1 VVIWIVGI
9 LVAVV
14 AALLGLIVRLRGTVQ
29 RLEVA
34 TLKQAEA
41 PVPSRVEAA
50 PANPSAG
57 SIGTAQVLTWM
68 RHEIRT
74 PINAVVGMADL
85 LLDGQLAPKPREYLG
100 MLRGSAESLSRMFDD
115 LLDLCR
121 VDAGRV
127 TLDAQPFNVRE
138 AVEVSLDQVART
150 AAERSLDLACEI
162 AAGTPPTVLGDAP
175 RLRQILTILLTNA
188 LKRTHEGGV
197 TVSVSAG
204 PLPNGHELRFA
215 VRDSGIPISA
225 DRARGAL
232 RSLAAIV
239 SRGDTVADAQDLGL
253 ALCHGLAGLMGGAL
267 SVSTGE
273 VSGSTFELTI
283 AAETPGRVLEASR
296 LRRRE
301 SSPRTTGPL
310 RVLVAEDA
318 AVSRAVAVGVLERLG
333 HTVDVAGDGYGVIE
347 ALDRQQYDVILM
359 DMHMPRM
366 DGLAATRE
374 VCRRCPPDRRPRII
388 ALSASELPEDRAL
401 WVEAGA
407 DGWVSKSLPIEEL
420 RRVLDDSPVRS
431 EVAARMPGRQPLGPS
446 GIAPQ
451 IVDMF
456 LREGGRLLLSLQSAL
471 ERGDL
476 AAAERAAHTLKGSA
490 AMIGAASVA
499 ESCSG
504 VIDAVQNGACEDV
517 AGMLARIDIEMAA
530 LQPTTV
536 PSAAFEAGSALS
548 AGPAE

>member
-1 VVIWIVGI
+1 
-9 LVAVV
+9 
-14 AALLGLIVRLRGTVQ
+14 
-29 RLEVA
+29 
-34 TLKQAEA
+34 
-41 PVPSRVEAA
+41 
-50 PANPSAG
+50 
-57 SIGTAQVLTWM
+57 
-68 RHEIRT
+68 
-74 PINAVVGMADL
+74 
-85 LLDGQLAPKPREYLG
+85 
-100 MLRGSAESLSRMFDD
+100 MFDD

-162 AAGTPPTVLGDAP
+162 APGTPPTVLGDAP

-215 VRDSGIPISA
+215 VRDTGIPISA
-225 DRARGAL
+225 ERARGAF
-232 RSLAAIV
+232 RSLGAIV

-273 VSGSTFELTI
+273 ASGSTFELTV

-301 SSPRTTGPL
+301 SSPKTPGPL
-310 RVLVAEDA
+310 RVLLAEDGE
-318 AVSRAVAVGVLERLG
+318 VSRAASLSGCCSAWATRWTSPATG
-333 HTVDVAGDGYGVIE
+333 TRSSRRSIASSD
-347 ALDRQQYDVILM
+347 DVILM

-456 LREGGRLLLSLQSAL
+456 LREGGRLLLSLRTAL
-471 ERGDL
+471 ERGDM

-490 AMIGAASVA
+490 AMVGATSVA
-499 ESCSG
+499 DSCSG
-504 VIDAVQNGACEDV
+504 VIDAVQSGGVEDV
-517 AGMLARIDIEMAA
+517 AGLLARVDSEMAA
-530 LQPTTV
+530 LQATTV
-536 PSAAFEAGSALS
+536 PSTTFETGSAPS
-548 AGPAE
+548 AGPTE

>member
-1 VVIWIVGI
+1 
-9 LVAVV
+9 
-14 AALLGLIVRLRGTVQ
+14 
-29 RLEVA
+29 
-34 TLKQAEA
+34 
-41 PVPSRVEAA
+41 
-50 PANPSAG
+50 
-57 SIGTAQVLTWM
+57 
-68 RHEIRT
+68 
-74 PINAVVGMADL
+74 
-85 LLDGQLAPKPREYLG
+85 
-100 MLRGSAESLSRMFDD
+100 MFDD

-162 AAGTPPTVLGDAP
+162 APGTPPTVLGDAP

-197 TVSVSAG
+197 TVAVSAG

-215 VRDSGIPISA
+215 VRDTGIPISA
-225 DRARGAL
+225 ERARGAFQ
-232 RSLAAIV
+232 SLGAIV

-267 SVSTGE
+267 SVNVGE
-273 VSGSTFELTI
+273 VSGSTFELRV

-301 SSPRTTGPL
+301 SSPKPGPL
-310 RVLVAEDA
+310 RVLLAEDSE
-318 AVSRAVAVGVLERLG
+318 VSRAIAVGALQRLG
-333 HTVDVAGDGYGVIE
+333 HTVDVALDGHEVIH
-347 ALDRQQYDVILM
+347 AVDRQQYDVILM

-366 DGLAATRE
+366 DGLSATRE
-374 VCRRCPPDRRPRII
+374 LCRRFPPDRRPRII
-388 ALSASELPEDRAL
+388 ALSASELPADRAL

-407 DGWVSKSLPIEEL
+407 DGWVSKSLPIDEL

-431 EVAARMPGRQPLGPS
+431 EVAARMPGRQPPGPS

-451 IVDMF
+451 IVAMF
-456 LREGGRLLLSLQSAL
+456 LREGGRLLLSLRGAL
-471 ERGDL
+471 ERGDM

-490 AMIGAASVA
+490 AMIGATSVA
-499 ESCSG
+499 DSCTG
-504 VIDAVQNGACEDV
+504 VIEAVQSGASGDF
-517 AGMLARIDIEMAA
+517 AAMLARIDIEMAA
-530 LQPTTV
+530 LQATSV
-536 PSAAFEAGSALS
+536 PSVAFEAGSALP
-548 AGPAE
+548 GPTE